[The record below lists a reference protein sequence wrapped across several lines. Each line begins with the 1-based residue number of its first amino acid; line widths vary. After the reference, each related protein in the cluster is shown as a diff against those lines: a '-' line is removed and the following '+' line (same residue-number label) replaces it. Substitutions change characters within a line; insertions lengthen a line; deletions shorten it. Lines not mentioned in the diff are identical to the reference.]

1 MRLSKTSRLLPVL
14 LLFAASGAARQLFRA
29 IYSDD
34 FLAKYGTAQTALGIG
49 LTRRYWGRGFGSLA
63 GFRGAP
69 FLGMEPIG
77 DYAIHIIVKNGR
89 ATLYG
94 KVDNE
99 VDRDQATRV
108 ARGVP
113 GLFGVDNQIQVIEP
127 TK

>member
-1 MRLSKTSRLLPVL
+1 
-14 LLFAASGAARQLFRA
+14 
-29 IYSDD
+29 
-34 FLAKYGTAQTALGIG
+34 
-49 LTRRYWGRGFGSLA
+49 
-63 GFRGAP
+63 
-69 FLGMEPIG
+69 MEPIG

-94 KVDNE
+94 RVDNE